1 MDETRQAL
9 DARIRDSF
17 RRQRVMDVFG
27 AELTRV
33 APGEVEIAMDFRED
47 LTQQHGFLHAGI
59 VATLLDSAC
68 GYAAYTLMSPQDD
81 VVAVEFKTNFL
92 RPALGKR
99 LRVLGRVI
107 RSGRSLTACSGDA
120 YMLRDGAEVHV
131 AVMQSTIMNVRDRH
145 AAPEEPT

>member
-1 MDETRQAL
+1 MDETAQAL

-17 RRQRVMDVFG
+17 ERQRVMRAFG

-33 APGEVEIAMDFRED
+33 APGEVEIAMDFRDD
-47 LTQQHGFLHAGI
+47 LTQQHGYLHAGV

-68 GYAAYTLMSPQDD
+68 GYAAYTLLPPQDD

-92 RPALGKR
+92 RPATGQR
-99 LRVLGRVI
+99 LLVRGRVI
-107 RSGRSLTACSGDA
+107 RAGRSLTACSGDA

-131 AVMQSTIMNVRDRH
+131 AVMQSTIMNVRNRH
-145 AAPEEPT
+145 GSSEEPA